1 MTPEELNFDLFT
13 KMDRER
19 TEFVAWLNLQ
29 PPEEVMRH
37 AYEFVIKTDILS
49 TLEDFSLTEKHPIS
63 LKLR

>member
-13 KMDRER
+13 KMDHEM

-29 PPEEVMRH
+29 SPEEVMRH

>member
-1 MTPEELNFDLFT
+1 MTPEELNFVLFT
-13 KMDRER
+13 KMDREM
-19 TEFVAWLNLQ
+19 TEFFAWLNLQ
-29 PPEEVMRH
+29 SPEEVMRH